1 MKKSSLSFARYNPL
15 KRRQQK
21 KKTKLALLFGI
32 AAVLIGG
39 PWLEGKYGRGLAKS
53 TLSCLLQPEPQFISS
68 SKTTNTGVLSL
79 ASVANQERSY
89 HLQAIAYKPKSLSS
103 SRARYLLASDLIQQ
117 KQGQKALELL
127 EGLECQYPVM
137 GEYIAQKR
145 AEAYEVMGDQVKAK
159 AAWQA
164 MLKRYPDS
172 PATTAALVALNKT
185 TTKDWSNALEK
196 FPSHPLTLDMIR
208 TVLKQKPRQPELM
221 IILAKYSF
229 NNPGVSSL
237 LDKIVALPERV
248 NGNRYD
254 PPTPEEWEAIALGYW
269 KERKYAQ
276 ASSAYAKATPTGRNA
291 YLVAKGLQLAE
302 MPEAATSA
310 YQQVIKNFPKTKEAA
325 SSLLQLAK
333 LQTTIG
339 EVSYFDQVIKQFPEH
354 AGEALVAKAYN
365 LDRINNTK
373 AATAARE
380 RLLTKFGHSEAAAEY
395 RWNMAQSK
403 ARSGDFSAALKWAKP
418 ILQENSDSQLAR
430 QAGFWAGKWAK
441 RLGKNQEAREIF
453 EQVLA
458 RYPQSYYAWRSA
470 VSLGLDVK
478 DFTSVRQLTPKV
490 VRPSERLPLPAGS
503 DTLKEL
509 YQLGQDQEAWALWQA
524 EYQNRLKPT
533 VAEQFTDGILRLG
546 AGDYLEGIA
555 QISKLED
562 RETPE
567 EQAQYKALK
576 QQPAYWHALYPFPYQ
591 ELIENWSKRRKLN
604 PLLVTSLIRQESRF
618 MPKIRSS
625 ANAVGLMQVM
635 PETAKVVAKRINL
648 DKYVLDNPNDNVNLG
663 TWILEENHANYKN
676 NSLLAVASYNAGS
689 GKVATWLDDRQLG
702 DPDEFIESIPYE
714 ETRDYVK
721 QVFSNYWNYL
731 RLYNPQVNQQVAKY
745 SNNQPITLRP

>member
-1 MKKSSLSFARYNPL
+1 MKKSSLSFARYNPI
-15 KRRQQK
+15 KRRQQR
-21 KKTKLALLFGI
+21 KKTRLALLFGI

-39 PWLEGKYGRGLAKS
+39 PWLEGKYGRGLAQS
-53 TLSCLLQPEPQFISS
+53 TLGCLLQPEKPITS

-79 ASVANQERSY
+79 ASVAKQERSY

-127 EGLECQYPVM
+127 QGLECEYPVM
-137 GEYIAQKR
+137 AEYIAQKR
-145 AEAYEVMGDQVKAK
+145 AAAYEAMGDQAKAK
-159 AAWQA
+159 AAWQT

-185 TTKDWSNALEK
+185 TAKDWSTALEK
-196 FPSHPLTLDMIR
+196 FPSHPLTLEMIR
-208 TVLKQKPRQPELM
+208 TLLKQKPRQPQLM

-229 NNPGVSSL
+229 NTPGVSSL

-248 NGNRYD
+248 DGRRYD
-254 PPTPEEWEAIALGYW
+254 PPKPEEWEAIALGYW

-302 MPEAATSA
+302 MPKEATTAHK
-310 YQQVIKNFPKTKEAA
+310 QVIKNFPKTKEAA

-333 LQTTIG
+333 LQQTLG
-339 EVSYFDQVIKQFPEH
+339 GVAYFDQVINQFPEH
-354 AGEALVAKAYN
+354 AGEALVAKAYT

-373 AATAARE
+373 AATEARE
-380 RLLTKFGHSEAAAEY
+380 LLLTQYGHSEAAAEY

-403 ARSGDFSAALKWAKP
+403 ARSGDFKAAFEWSQAIIQQNP
-418 ILQENSDSQLAR
+418 DSQLAR

-441 RLGKNQEAREIF
+441 RLGKHQEARAVF
-453 EQVLA
+453 EQVLT

-478 DFTSVRQLTPKV
+478 DFTTVRQVTPQV
-490 VRPSERLPLPAGS
+490 VRPSERPPLPAGS
-503 DTLKEL
+503 ATLKEL
-509 YQLGQDQEAWALWQA
+509 YQLGFDQEAWALWQA
-524 EYQNRLKPT
+524 EFQNRLKPT

-546 AGDYLEGIA
+546 SGDYLEGIA

-576 QQPAYWHALYPFPYQ
+576 QQPAYWHALYPFPYR
-591 ELIENWSKRRKLN
+591 ELIETWSKQRQLN
-604 PLLVTSLIRQESRF
+604 PLLVTALIRQESRF
-618 MPKIRSS
+618 MPNIRSS

-635 PETAKVVAKRINL
+635 PETATAVAKRLNL
-648 DKYVLDNPNDNVNLG
+648 KKYVLDNPNDNVNLG
-663 TWILEENHANYKN
+663 TWILEETHQNYKN

-689 GKVATWLDDRQLG
+689 GKVATWLDGRQLG

-731 RLYNPQVNQQVAKY
+731 RLYNPQINQKVAKY
-745 SNNQPITLRP
+745 SSNQPITLRP